1 MKNLIKNKEL
11 RNRILYTLMM
21 VVFIRIITQIS
32 VPGANAEILKN
43 MFADNSPLSLFN
55 TLTGGGLSTMSV
67 FALSIAPYISAS
79 IVIQLLTIAIP
90 RLEQLA
96 KDGETGRKKLEK
108 YTQFIAVFLAVI
120 EAIIMSIG
128 FSRQGIIPAT
138 WMNIAIASVS
148 LATGSNI
155 LIYLGNKIT
164 QKGIGNGISVVLLL
178 NIVSRL
184 PRDMI
189 VLYKRFVT
197 DKPIVLAIIAVIAI
211 ILVVSLF
218 ITYTIVLNDAERPI
232 PVQYSQKMQG
242 RRFVGGESSNIPLK
256 VNTGGVM
263 PVIFVTTIF
272 SGFSFVSALLGEKAP
287 TTLSR
292 IVHVLTPSKWFDI
305 QNMKYTL
312 GVIPFIIL
320 MIAFAYF
327 YTEITF
333 NAAEVSNNLKKSGAT
348 IPGIRAGSPTE
359 KYLRNVLKY
368 VVFIGAVGLILLSIA
383 SYALEG
389 VFNVNVSFLGTSL
402 IIIVSVA
409 MELVNQAK
417 SYIDA
422 ADTVTFFR

>member
-21 VVFIRIITQIS
+21 VVFIRVITQIS

-79 IVIQLLTIAIP
+79 IIIQLVTIAIP

-108 YTQFIAVFLAVI
+108 YTQFVAVFLAII

-138 WMNIAIASVS
+138 SINIVIAAVS

-189 VLYKRFVT
+189 VLYKRFVA
-197 DKPIVLAIIAVIAI
+197 DKPIMLAVIAVIAI
-211 ILVVSLF
+211 ILVVLLF
-218 ITYTIVLNDAERPI
+218 ITYTIVLNDAERQI

-292 IVHVLTPSKWFDI
+292 IVHVLTPNNWFDPG
-305 QNMKYTL
+305 NMKYTL

-333 NAAEVSNNLKKSGAT
+333 NATEVSNNLKKSGAT

-359 KYLRNVLKY
+359 KYLRNILKY
-368 VVFIGAVGLILLSIA
+368 IVFIGAVGLILLSIA
-383 SYALEG
+383 SYALED
-389 VFNVNVSFLGTSL
+389 VFDVNVSFLGTSL

-417 SYIDA
+417 TYIDA
-422 ADTVTFFR
+422 TDTVSFFR

>member
-1 MKNLIKNKEL
+1 M
-11 RNRILYTLMM
+11 
-21 VVFIRIITQIS
+21 
-32 VPGANAEILKN
+32 
-43 MFADNSPLSLFN
+43 
-55 TLTGGGLSTMSV
+55 
-67 FALSIAPYISAS
+67 
-79 IVIQLLTIAIP
+79 
-90 RLEQLA
+90 
-96 KDGETGRKKLEK
+96 
-108 YTQFIAVFLAVI
+108 
-120 EAIIMSIG
+120 
-128 FSRQGIIPAT
+128 
-138 WMNIAIASVS
+138 S

-197 DKPIVLAIIAVIAI
+197 DKPIMLAVIAVIAI
-211 ILVVSLF
+211 ILVVLLF
-218 ITYTIVLNDAERPI
+218 ITYTIVLNDAERQI

-292 IVHVLTPSKWFDI
+292 IVHVLTPNNWFDPG
-305 QNMKYTL
+305 NMKYTL

-333 NAAEVSNNLKKSGAT
+333 NATEVSNNLKKSGAT

-359 KYLRNVLKY
+359 KYLRNILKY
-368 VVFIGAVGLILLSIA
+368 IVFIGAVGLILLSIA

-389 VFNVNVSFLGTSL
+389 VFDVNVSFLGTSL

-417 SYIDA
+417 TYIDA
-422 ADTVTFFR
+422 TDTVSFFR

>member
-1 MKNLIKNKEL
+1 
-11 RNRILYTLMM
+11 
-21 VVFIRIITQIS
+21 
-32 VPGANAEILKN
+32 
-43 MFADNSPLSLFN
+43 
-55 TLTGGGLSTMSV
+55 
-67 FALSIAPYISAS
+67 
-79 IVIQLLTIAIP
+79 
-90 RLEQLA
+90 
-96 KDGETGRKKLEK
+96 
-108 YTQFIAVFLAVI
+108 
-120 EAIIMSIG
+120 MSIG

-138 WMNIAIASVS
+138 WVNIAVASVS

-184 PRDMI
+184 PRDMV

-211 ILVVSLF
+211 VLVVSLF

-287 TTLSR
+287 TTLAR
-292 IVHVLTPSKWFDI
+292 IVHVLTPNKWFDI

>member
-21 VVFIRIITQIS
+21 VVFIRVITQIS

-138 WMNIAIASVS
+138 WMNVAVASVS

-155 LIYLGNKIT
+155 LIYLGNKVT

-189 VLYKRFVT
+189 VLYKRFVI
-197 DKPIVLAIIAVIAI
+197 DKPIMLAIIAVIAI
-211 ILVVSLF
+211 ILVVLLF

-287 TTLSR
+287 TTLAR
-292 IVHVLTPSKWFDI
+292 IVHVLTPNKWFDI

-327 YTEITF
+327 Y
-333 NAAEVSNNLKKSGAT
+333 AEVSNNLKKSGAT

-422 ADTVTFFR
+422 TDTVSFFR

>member
-138 WMNIAIASVS
+138 GINIAIAAVS

-178 NIVSRL
+178 NIV
-184 PRDMI
+184 
-189 VLYKRFVT
+189 T
-197 DKPIVLAIIAVIAI
+197 DKPIVLAVIAVIAI

-287 TTLSR
+287 TTLAR
-292 IVHVLTPSKWFDI
+292 IVHVLTPSKWFDV

-422 ADTVTFFR
+422 ADTVTFFK